1 MTQEITQKKS
11 DPVADFI
18 GTLSGG
24 WAKVLPNV
32 CTPKRFARVAITCM
46 KKNPKLLEA
55 MQTGEG
61 KRSLAEAFMRCAEL
75 GIEPD
80 GRRAYLIPYKDNK
93 TKEYT
98 INLIFDYKGIVEL
111 AMRSGMISSI
121 HADKVCENDE
131 FEYNIG
137 EIVKHKIDF
146 RNERGDAY
154 AYYTVVTFKDGTK
167 KTEVMSKFEVE
178 QIKERSSAWASF
190 KKYGKICPWNTDYD
204 EMAKKTVFK
213 RASKWLPLS
222 AEAKQAIDIDNDN
235 ETDFPTY
242 TVDNRTPEQMYA
254 PVEDDGIIDAQCA
267 VVEEKAEAVKTLP
280 PAADTAQTR
289 QEQPERMVV

>member
-18 GTLSGG
+18 KTLSGG

-80 GRRAYLIPYKDNK
+80 GRRAYLIPYKNSI
-93 TKEYT
+93 T
-98 INLIFDYKGIVEL
+98 LIFDYKGIVEL

-137 EIVKHKIDF
+137 EIIKHKIDF

-178 QIKERSSAWASF
+178 QIKERSSAWASY
-190 KKYGKICPWNTDYD
+190 KKYGKLCPWNTDYD

-235 ETDFPTY
+235 ETDFAAY
-242 TVDNRTPEQMYA
+242 TDERTPEQMYA

-267 VVEEKAEAVKTLP
+267 VVEEEPESVKTLP
-280 PAADTAQTR
+280 SAADTAQTR

>member
-1 MTQEITQKKS
+1 
-11 DPVADFI
+11 
-18 GTLSGG
+18 
-24 WAKVLPNV
+24 
-32 CTPKRFARVAITCM
+32 
-46 KKNPKLLEA
+46 
-55 MQTGEG
+55 
-61 KRSLAEAFMRCAEL
+61 
-75 GIEPD
+75 
-80 GRRAYLIPYKDNK
+80 
-93 TKEYT
+93 
-98 INLIFDYKGIVEL
+98 
-111 AMRSGMISSI
+111 MISSI

-267 VVEEKAEAVKTLP
+267 VVEEKAVSASSAIACSSQKPVFSTTICVLP
-280 PAADTAQTR
+280 SLTFILKNLHSTGALRPR
-289 QEQPERMVV
+289 NYNHKL

>member
-1 MTQEITQKKS
+1 MTQESAAKRT
-11 DPVADFI
+11 DTVADFI
-18 GTLSGG
+18 NSLSSG

-55 MQTGEG
+55 MKSNEG
-61 KRSLAEAFMRCAEL
+61 KLSLAEAFMRCAEL

-80 GRRAYLIPYKDNK
+80 GRRAYLIPYKNSI
-93 TKEYT
+93 T
-98 INLIFDYKGIVEL
+98 LIFDYKGIVEL

-137 EIVKHKIDF
+137 EIIKHKIDF
-146 RNERGDAY
+146 RNERGDTY
-154 AYYTVVTFKDGTK
+154 AYYTIVTFKDGTK

-178 QIKERSSAWASF
+178 QIKERSSAWAAY

-235 ETDFPTY
+235 ETDFTAY
-242 TVDNRTPEQMYA
+242 TDDRTPEQMFSA
-254 PVEDDGIIDAQCA
+254 VDDDDGIIDAQCA
-267 VVEEKAEAVKTLP
+267 VVEEEKPEPVKSLP
-280 PAADTAQTR
+280 PAANAVQMQ

>member
-1 MTQEITQKKS
+1 MSQEIVAKKTDS
-11 DPVADFI
+11 VAEFI
-18 GTLSGG
+18 NSLSGG

-32 CTPKRFARVAITCM
+32 CTPERFARVAITCM
-46 KKNPKLLEA
+46 KKDTKLVEA
-55 MQTGEG
+55 MQTREG
-61 KRSLAEAFMRCAEL
+61 KLSLAEAFMRCAEL

-80 GRRAYLIPYKDNK
+80 GRRAYLIPYKNNI
-93 TKEYT
+93 T
-98 INLIFDYKGIVEL
+98 LIFDYKGIVEL

-121 HADKVCENDE
+121 HADKVCENDD

-137 EIVKHKIDF
+137 EIIKHKINF
-146 RNERGDAY
+146 KKERGDAY

-178 QIKERSSAWASF
+178 AIKERSSAWGAF
-190 KKYGKICPWNTDYD
+190 KKFGKLCPWNTDYD

-222 AEAKQAIDIDNDN
+222 AEAKTAIDIDNDN

-242 TVDNRTPEQMYA
+242 NVIDNRTPEQMYA
-254 PVEDDGIIDAQCA
+254 AVEDDDGVIDAQCA
-267 VVEEKAEAVKTLP
+267 VIEEPAVEPEAVPL
-280 PAADTAQTR
+280 AANAPKAP
-289 QEQPERMVV
+289 EPERMVV